1 MYICMYIYMY
11 IYTYTYIYMYIH
23 THRDRDRDRD
33 RHRHRHTRHLLAEV
47 GGVDIERVTQ
57 FYVHAVY
64 TWRSKLD

>member
-1 MYICMYIYMY
+1 
-11 IYTYTYIYMYIH
+11 MYIH